1 MLRFPDDPEPGNARR
16 EEESRGLHELRFT
29 QGLLQPVRA
38 DFRSPERSQRW
49 LFGSPFG
56 VGASFFPIERHP
68 PTPKSKGCQI
78 TPESRR
84 TSATKGLLV
93 LPGLGGGEGASAL
106 SVIQLLS
113 YWVRI

>member
-1 MLRFPDDPEPGNARR
+1 MIQRWAM
-16 EEESRGLHELRFT
+16 RGVKKRAEVLHELGFT

-38 DFRSPERSQRW
+38 DFTSPERSQRW

-68 PTPKSKGCQI
+68 PPSQVKKMPNHS
-78 TPESRR
+78 ESRR

-106 SVIQLLS
+106 SVIQL
-113 YWVRI
+113 VRFQEGIGSVQ